1 MHGYIINLLEGEAKK
16 FLTPWSEV
24 VILQPA
30 DQRQSVQIS
39 TPPAALGEAGRG
51 KENRIGEEAIDTAK
65 GLEAIRVVGGGRD
78 APYEIHGIARVHGA
92 VAAGWHGEDRLARV
106 GGGGRGRRRPR
117 DGERDRGR
125 AAGVRREDPRR
136 PASLDVRRVR
146 REFHRCR
153 GARVRQ
159 ARRRLLEGHG
169 GRGLPGPGRRVLLRE
184 PGRGT
189 RGDRPRG
196 R

>member
-1 MHGYIINLLEGEAKK
+1 MHAYTINLLEGEAKQC
-16 FLTPWSEV
+16 LTPWPEV
-24 VILQPA
+24 VISQHA

-117 DGERDRGR
+117 DGGRDGGR
-125 AAGVRREDPRR
+125 AAGGRREDPRR
-136 PASLDVRRVR
+136 PAALDVRRGR
-146 REFHRCR
+146 RALRRCR
-153 GARVRQ
+153 GSRVRRAGRQ
-159 ARRRLLEGHG
+159 RLA
-169 GRGLPGPGRRVLLRE
+169 
-184 PGRGT
+184 
-189 RGDRPRG
+189 
-196 R
+196 